1 MSEKI
6 KETRLFKMHNHL
18 MHTIIFKQSGSLEK
32 ALSELI
38 MNSIDAN
45 STRIDIDFNSKKNTF
60 TIVDDGKGFTK
71 EEEIESFF
79 DTLGTPHKDGDAKFG
94 RFRIGRTQIF
104 AYASTVWRSGTFRM
118 TVDFLNDNTDGL
130 SYTLE
135 RNLPFQKGC
144 IINGSVYDS
153 SKINSINSIECTLD
167 DIFSHYFPY
176 SDIPIYVNSE
186 LKIHPN
192 SQCDWDIQTEN
203 AYYKFNDYRGA
214 YIYNMGAFVKSYD
227 GSYFGTGVDIV
238 TKKALDINFARNDI
252 ILYSCGV
259 FKEISKEIQ
268 DYVNKNRLK
277 RKKLSLDEKKYF
289 FNQFITREIEYHQI
303 RSVKIF
309 TDVFE
314 KDFSLEDLVKAKRVT
329 FSDGKSGK
337 LAEMVHEDKVALV
350 FNANY
355 SYISNQ
361 KSFPDFIKSIWNM
374 YDFLLK
380 ECKKEHPSYKLLKS
394 DRELLGGQQYNSNIK
409 DFESSY
415 SLKHTIIETSQ
426 LTSKEV
432 YLLKALRR
440 LNDIFFK
447 EYKKFFNC
455 KKRKIVFGE
464 SLASNAWTD
473 GVSYIAIN
481 KKFIPLSEFGIKF
494 FDYMLKLII
503 HEYCHN
509 DFTINEH
516 PHNQEFYKLYHDITI
531 KGGFNELKDGLILNI
546 SNLPKRASLVYHNDL
561 ERNGITAPKKLK
573 QELSHIQE
581 SIEND
586 NIESIL
592 KSFGK
597 SYWENDNTFEDYIQE
612 LFLSPHGDDNL
623 LYRYILTKNKILTA
637 LIKND
642 SFSKSV
648 LFTKIDNMGNFV
660 DFIIANLFKIYNSHT
675 LSSIIK
681 NINLLIDS
689 YNSRD
694 RDYNIEEE
702 IKKELKEPLDYR
714 KALKFIYKKNR
725 GSHSSNKKGFHFCI
739 VGSDTYNRLENLY
752 KESNPNLFEKLEVNH
767 SLKEKLDALKGKA
780 TLYLNVKESKGHNDS
795 RHILTEAKDILSDIN
810 NSYIISEFDYQSF
823 KSLGYTEHLRTLHLM
838 SFFEYMDIED
848 SSSKNL
854 Q

>member
-1 MSEKI
+1 MTNQNQA
-6 KETRLFKMHNHL
+6 KEEIREFKMHSNL
-18 MHTIIFKQSGSLEK
+18 MHTIIYKQSGSLEK

-38 MNSIDAN
+38 MNSNDAN

-60 TIVDDGKGFTK
+60 TITDDGKGFTK

-79 DTLGTPHKDGDAKFG
+79 DTLGTPHKEGDAKFG

-104 AYASTVWRSGTFRM
+104 AYASTVWRSGTFKM
-118 TVDFLNDNTDGL
+118 TVDLLNDNTDGL

-144 IINGSVYDS
+144 IINGSIYDS

-167 DIFSHYFPY
+167 DIFSHDFPY

-186 LKIHPN
+186 LKVN
-192 SQCDWDIQTEN
+192 SNSKCNWDMETEN
-203 AYYKFNDYRGA
+203 AYYKFNNYRGA
-214 YIYNMGAFVKSYD
+214 NIYNMGAFVKSYD

-252 ILYSCGV
+252 ILYNCKV
-259 FKEISKEIQ
+259 FKEISKEVKE
-268 DYVNKNRLK
+268 YVNKNQLK
-277 RKKLSLDEKKYF
+277 KNKLSLDEKKYF
-289 FNQFITREIEYHQI
+289 FNQFLTREIEYHEI

-309 TDVFE
+309 VDVFE
-314 KDFSLEDLVKAKRVT
+314 KDFSLEEFIKAKRVT

-361 KSFPDFIKSIWNM
+361 KSFPDFIKSIWET

-380 ECKKEHPSYKLLKS
+380 QYSKEHPSYKLLKS
-394 DRELLGGQQYNSNIK
+394 DRQLLGGQQYYSNIK

-415 SLKHTIIETSQ
+415 SLKHSIIETSQ

-447 EYKKFFNC
+447 EYGKFFNT

-473 GVSYIAIN
+473 GISYIAIN
-481 KKFIPLSEFGIKF
+481 KKFIPLAEFGTKF

-561 ERNGITAPKKLK
+561 ERNGIKAPKKLK
-573 QELSHIQE
+573 QEHSNIQE
-581 SIEND
+581 YLEDEVVKTFLRHFIDD
-586 NIESIL
+586 NWRGIT
-592 KSFGK
+592 
-597 SYWENDNTFEDYIQE
+597 YTFEEYIQG
-612 LFLSPHGDDNL
+612 LFIYPNKDNEIL
-623 LYRYILTKNKILTA
+623 NNYILTKNKILTS
-637 LIKND
+637 ICSND
-642 SFSKSV
+642 TIEAKEIFI
-648 LFTKIDNMGNFV
+648 KIDNINNFV
-660 DFIIANLFKIYNSHT
+660 DFIIANVYQTYHT
-675 LSSIIK
+675 HTITGILK
-681 NINLLIDS
+681 NINSLVDS
-689 YNSRD
+689 YINRD
-694 RDYNIEEE
+694 KEYNIEAELKKE
-702 IKKELKEPLDYR
+702 IKETLDYR
-714 KALKFIYKKNR
+714 KALKFIYSISKNYYSFKES
-725 GSHSSNKKGFHFCI
+725 GYYFCI
-739 VGSDTYNRLENLY
+739 VKKETYTRLRNLY
-752 KESNPNLFEKLEVNH
+752 KNTYPTFFEFFQEFEINDELKNKLDLLKDKALEYLEIRKAKDYNSSRDILNEAKELFGGSINYIITEDDYLVFEKLGYVEH
-767 SLKEKLDALKGKA
+767 LK
-780 TLYLNVKESKGHNDS
+780 TLYL
-795 RHILTEAKDILSDIN
+795 
-810 NSYIISEFDYQSF
+810 ISC
-823 KSLGYTEHLRTLHLM
+823 
-838 SFFEYMDIED
+838 FEY
-848 SSSKNL
+848 K
-854 Q
+854 